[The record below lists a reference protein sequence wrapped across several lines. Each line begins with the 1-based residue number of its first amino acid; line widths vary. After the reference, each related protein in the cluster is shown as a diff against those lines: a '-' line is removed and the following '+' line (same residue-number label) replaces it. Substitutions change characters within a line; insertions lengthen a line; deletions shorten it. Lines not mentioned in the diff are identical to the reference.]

1 MAEQARIAR
10 KWLKMQEEATAEQ
23 ARGDLSQPLPGA
35 RDPFTPESRSSLQV
49 TQDKQSKDQYTEL

>member
-23 ARGDLSQPLPGA
+23 AVSGKHPTD
-35 RDPFTPESRSSLQV
+35 SS
-49 TQDKQSKDQYTEL
+49 